1 MLTITQLEKNQK
13 IFNETNMKYGLF
25 TKELEDF
32 LGDNF
37 YTAPAS
43 SSSNMIGCYPGGLL
57 HHLIKACKYA
67 INVNG
72 ILPDRLKQPIDS
84 IVKVVFLSQIGKV
97 FMFKLKDGNLSTSKP
112 YDFDDDIVRL
122 HVGERSVYYALT
134 HGVKLDEKEF
144 QAILNIEKDSDDK
157 MAKYFSEP
165 LTEIIKH
172 GFSLAIM
179 EEKNGQ
185 KEGSI

>member
-1 MLTITQLEKNQK
+1 MLTITQLESNQK
-13 IFNETNMKYGLF
+13 IFKETNEKYKIF

-32 LGDNF
+32 LGDDF

-57 HHLIKACKYA
+57 RFLIKACKFA
-67 INVNG
+67 IKVND
-72 ILPDRLKQPIDS
+72 ILPDHLKQPPDS

-97 FMFKLKDGNLSTSKP
+97 FMFKLKDGSGSQSRP
-112 YDFDDDIVRL
+112 YDFNDDIVRM

-134 HGVKLDEKEF
+134 HGVKLDEKEY
-144 QAILNIEKDSDDK
+144 QAILNIEKDNDDK
-157 MAKYFSEP
+157 QAKYFSEP

-172 GFSLAIM
+172 GFDLAVM
-179 EEKNGQ
+179 EEKNGKKQ
-185 KEGSI
+185 

>member
-13 IFNETNMKYGLF
+13 VFKDSNEKYGIF

-32 LGDNF
+32 LGDDF
-37 YTAPAS
+37 YTASAS
-43 SSSNMIGCYPGGLL
+43 SSSNMVGCYPGGLL
-57 HHLIKACKYA
+57 NHLIKVCTFSIK
-67 INVNG
+67 VNG
-72 ILPDRLKQPIDS
+72 ILPDRLKQPIHS

-112 YDFDDDIVRL
+112 YNFDDDIVRL

-144 QAILNIEKDSDDK
+144 QAILNVEKDSDDK

-165 LTEIIKH
+165 LTDIIKH
-172 GFSLAIM
+172 GFNLAIM
-179 EEKNGQ
+179 EEKDGQ
-185 KEGSI
+185 K